1 MTALI
6 PPTPPDLMTL
16 GKVFATSGYF
26 ADARDQAQAVV
37 KILAGQELG
46 IGPVASMTGIYVV
59 KGRVTI
65 SANLI
70 GAQIKRSG
78 KYDYRIVEL
87 THEVCKLDFF
97 EKGERVGDSSFTLED
112 AQTAGLGGGEN
123 YRKFSR
129 NMLFARAISNGA
141 KWFCPD
147 IFSGPVYT
155 PDELGAAIDPET
167 GDVLSLP
174 PAEDAAPKE
183 KKLDSFVKARQRR
196 EPEAPAS
203 TATIERT
210 PEDIEHTRS
219 FLTREEER
227 LAREAED
234 DSPPPRVEPER
245 EQREIRVV
253 EPEPLSETSL
263 ALKRSI
269 LLKQRDKL
277 GLSNTEFDALCRKVS
292 SRPFAKWVGSYDM
305 DRLGNLLAGMLGA
318 KMRASRR
325 GPEGG
330 AA

>member
-1 MTALI
+1 MTALV

-46 IGPVASMTGIYVV
+46 IGPVAAMTGIYIV

-65 SANLI
+65 SSNLI

-78 KYDYRIVEL
+78 KYDYRIRKPF
-87 THEVCKLDFF
+87 THEVCTLDFYERNGTGAF
-97 EKGERVGDSSFTLED
+97 EPVGESVFTLAD

-123 YRKFSR
+123 YRKFAR

-141 KWFCPD
+141 KWYCPD

-155 PDELGAAIDPET
+155 PDELGAVIDPET

-174 PAEDAAPKE
+174 AEDAPPKG
-183 KKLDSFVKARQRR
+183 KKLDAFVQARAAAPAPKAPSREEQDRAYEQEQKAPPR
-196 EPEAPAS
+196 PEPEPEAVPDPQLS
-203 TATIERT
+203 IVPT
-210 PEDIEHTRS
+210 PE
-219 FLTREEER
+219 
-227 LAREAED
+227 
-234 DSPPPRVEPER
+234 PPATVM
-245 EQREIRVV
+245 
-253 EPEPLSETSL
+253 SETAL

-269 LLKQRDKL
+269 VMKQRDKL
-277 GLSNTEFDALCRKVS
+277 GLSQSEFNILCLKVAS
-292 SRPFAKWVGSYDM
+292 KPFAAMTTELDLN
-305 DRLGNLLAGMLGA
+305 RIQNLLAGMIAGRT
-318 KMRASRR
+318 RASRR
-325 GPEGG
+325 TPDG